1 MVATVAGCGSTPEPP
16 APVSAP
22 TPSAS
27 ATPAPSATPAS
38 CPPPWSCEQ
47 QQRFAAATAFIAQ
60 HTGHIGIVVRDRTTN
75 AVWKTGE
82 PDFKIWAGSTPKLAL
97 AVALRE
103 QNRAGELTLDDQANG
118 QIGAMLSTSDNRAAD
133 DLWTRYVKSSA
144 TMMTRFRDRYG
155 MKTAT
160 YVTGFPSRWGFV
172 KCTPQVLVNLM
183 SYVLEKTNAAD
194 REYFVKAMR
203 EVATVQRWGVW
214 GVGPTLQPGVKNGW
228 SIEKDDGK
236 DHWIT
241 ATVGF
246 AGPRERYVIA
256 AMYHQPPGGD
266 SIGKGV
272 HVLTDL
278 VATAFGAPV
287 PAPVARIPEDY

>member
-1 MVATVAGCGSTPEPP
+1 V
-16 APVSAP
+16 
-22 TPSAS
+22 
-27 ATPAPSATPAS
+27 TPAA

-133 DLWTRYVKSSA
+133 DLWTKYVKSSA
-144 TMMTRFRDRYG
+144 TMMTRFHDRYG

-160 YVTGFPSRWGFV
+160 YVAGFPSRWGFV
-172 KCTPQVLVNLM
+172 KCTPQDLVNLM
-183 SYVLEKTNAAD
+183 SYVLEKAAADD

-203 EVATVQRWGVW
+203 EVATIQRWGVW
-214 GVGPTLQPGVKNGW
+214 GAGPALQPGVKDGW

-246 AGPRERYVIA
+246 AGPKERYVIG

-266 SIGKGV
+266 SIDKGV

-278 VATAFGAPV
+278 VATVFGAPV
-287 PAPVARIPEDY
+287 PAPVAKIPEDY